1 MTHRGFTTGWKR
13 AAIAAAVAYALVLQ
27 GLLLSLGGALHA
39 AEASGPQAMI
49 ICADGAASGQDRG
62 APAKAHD
69 ALCCIL
75 SCHSS
80 TAAGPLP
87 AFTALKRPAPTAL
100 VIKAAGEPAALPVA
114 SKVLPLGSRAPPRL
128 G

>member
-1 MTHRGFTTGWKR
+1 MKHRGFTTGWKR
-13 AAIAAAVAYALVLQ
+13 AAIAAALAYALVLQ

-39 AEASGPQAMI
+39 AEASGPRTV
-49 ICADGAASGQDRG
+49 ICAEGAASDRDRG
-62 APAKAHD
+62 GLPKAHD

-75 SCHSS
+75 GCHGSA
-80 TAAGPLP
+80 AAGPLP
-87 AFTALKRPAPTAL
+87 VFTALKRPAPAAL
-100 VIKAAGEPAALPVA
+100 DIEAAREPAVLRVA

>member
-1 MTHRGFTTGWKR
+1 MRFRGFTTGWKR
-13 AAIAAAVAYALVLQ
+13 AATAAVVAYALVLQ

-39 AEASGPQAMI
+39 AEASGPQTI
-49 ICADGAASGQDRG
+49 ICADGIASGQDGG

-69 ALCCIL
+69 ALCCTL
-75 SCHSS
+75 SCHGS

-87 AFTALKRPAPTAL
+87 VFAALKRPTQAAL
-100 VIKAAGEPAALPVA
+100 AIKAAGESAVLRVD

>member
-1 MTHRGFTTGWKR
+1 MRRRGFTTGWKR
-13 AAIAAAVAYALVLQ
+13 VAVTAAVAYALVLQ

-39 AEASGPQAMI
+39 AEALGPQTI
-49 ICADGAASGQDRG
+49 ICAEGTATGQGR

-69 ALCCIL
+69 VLCCTL
-75 SCHSS
+75 NCHGS

-87 AFTALKRPAPTAL
+87 GFAVLKRPAPAVL
-100 VIKAAGEPAALPVA
+100 EVKAAGGSADLRVA
-114 SKVLPLGSRAPPRL
+114 SKVLPLGSRAPPRR

>member
-1 MTHRGFTTGWKR
+1 MTHRGFITGWKR
-13 AAIAAAVAYALVLQ
+13 AAVAAAVTYALVLQ

-39 AEASGPQAMI
+39 AEASGPQAV
-49 ICADGAASGQDRG
+49 ICAEGAAGGQDRG

-75 SCHSS
+75 GCHGS

-87 AFTALKRPAPTAL
+87 GFTALKRPAPAAL
-100 VIKAAGEPAALPVA
+100 DIKAAGEPAVLRVA

>member
-1 MTHRGFTTGWKR
+1 MTHRGFITGWKR
-13 AAIAAAVAYALVLQ
+13 AAVAAALAYALVLQ

-39 AEASGPQAMI
+39 AEASGPQAV
-49 ICADGAASGQDRG
+49 ICAEGAAGGPDR

-75 SCHSS
+75 GCHGS
-80 TAAGPLP
+80 TAGPLP
-87 AFTALKRPAPTAL
+87 VFTALKRPAPAAL
-100 VIKAAGEPAALPVA
+100 DIEAAGEPAVLRVA

>member
-1 MTHRGFTTGWKR
+1 MRRRGFTTGWKR
-13 AAIAAAVAYALVLQ
+13 VAVTAAVAYALVLQ

-39 AEASGPQAMI
+39 AEALGPQPI
-49 ICADGAASGQDRG
+49 ICAEGTATGQDRG

-69 ALCCIL
+69 ALCCTL
-75 SCHSS
+75 SCHGSA
-80 TAAGPLP
+80 AAGPLP
-87 AFTALKRPAPTAL
+87 ALAVLKRRPPAIL
-100 VIKAAGEPAALPVA
+100 EIEAAGGSADLRVA

>member
-1 MTHRGFTTGWKR
+1 MKFRGFTTGWKR
-13 AAIAAAVAYALVLQ
+13 AAVTAAVVYALVLQ

-39 AEASGPQAMI
+39 AEPSGPQAI
-49 ICADGAASGQDRG
+49 ICAEGSATGQDR

-69 ALCCIL
+69 ALCWTL
-75 SCHSS
+75 SCHGS

-87 AFTALKRPAPTAL
+87 GFAVLKQRVLAPADIRPAGPFPAL
-100 VIKAAGEPAALPVA
+100 RLA
-114 SKVLPLGSRAPPRL
+114 SHVLPLGSRAPPRL

>member
-1 MTHRGFTTGWKR
+1 MKHRGFTTGWKR
-13 AAIAAAVAYALVLQ
+13 AAIAAALAYALVLQ

-39 AEASGPQAMI
+39 AQASGPRAV
-49 ICADGAASGQDRG
+49 ICAEGAASGPDR
-62 APAKAHD
+62 APARVHD

-75 SCHSS
+75 GCHGS
-80 TAAGPLP
+80 TAGPLP
-87 AFTALKRPAPTAL
+87 VFTALKRPAPSAL
-100 VIKAAGEPAALPVA
+100 GIEAAGEPAVLRVA

>member
-1 MTHRGFTTGWKR
+1 MKRRGFTTGWKR
-13 AAIAAAVAYALVLQ
+13 AAVTAVVAYALVLQ

-39 AEASGPQAMI
+39 AEASGPQTI
-49 ICADGAASGQDRG
+49 ICADGAATGQDRG

-69 ALCCIL
+69 VLCCTL

-80 TAAGPLP
+80 TAAGPVPVFAVLERRSP
-87 AFTALKRPAPTAL
+87 AALE
-100 VIKAAGEPAALPVA
+100 IKAAGEPAVLRVA

>member
-1 MTHRGFTTGWKR
+1 MTFRGFTTGWKR
-13 AAIAAAVAYALVLQ
+13 AAVAAVVAYALVLQ

-39 AEASGPQAMI
+39 AEASGPQTV
-49 ICADGAASGQDRG
+49 ICVEGSATGQDR

-69 ALCCIL
+69 ALCCTL
-75 SCHSS
+75 SCHGS

-87 AFTALKRPAPTAL
+87 AFSVLKRLAPAVLAIESTG
-100 VIKAAGEPAALPVA
+100 KPAVLRVA
-114 SKVLPLGSRAPPRL
+114 SHVLPLGSRAPPRL